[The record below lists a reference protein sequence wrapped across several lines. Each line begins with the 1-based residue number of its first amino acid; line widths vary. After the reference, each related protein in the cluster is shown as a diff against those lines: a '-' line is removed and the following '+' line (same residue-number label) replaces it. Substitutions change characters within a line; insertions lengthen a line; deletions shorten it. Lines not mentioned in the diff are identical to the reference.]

1 MHVLFQEQQDAA
13 LQNYPLCFN
22 LTETLY
28 VLRYFDSSTACGI
41 IILFAGIRP
50 CQFNFLFS
58 GPDQPYYI
66 ADTKKKKKLI
76 KRSKCNYNVDSHVI
90 SFLELYITLAKG
102 LEIL

>member
-13 LQNYPLCFN
+13 LQDYPLCFN

-28 VLRYFDSSTACGI
+28 VLCYFDSFTACGI

-50 CQFNFLFS
+50 CQFNFLFN

-66 ADTKKKKKLI
+66 ADTKKKKKKKKI
-76 KRSKCNYNVDSHVI
+76 KKKIKVQPQC
-90 SFLELYITLAKG
+90 
-102 LEIL
+102 